1 MNSIVLVH
9 TFVLLRNKEDWQELL
24 KCISSPWL
32 FLFCFFLWCFNL
44 ISAFGYFFPHLI
56 LFSFNFYCRKIMLRL
71 YIISRDILKYN
82 IRMYLSMKSN
92 NMSYLKTCYMFSQV
106 KFIYF
111 SLENINQLSLNFYVI
126 AKTRMT

>member
-44 ISAFGYFFPHLI
+44 ISALGNFPSTI
-56 LFSFNFYCRKIMLRL
+56 LLFNFYCRKIMLRL
-71 YIISRDILKYN
+71 HVISRDIVKYN

-92 NMSYLKTCYMFSQV
+92 NLSYLKTCYMFSQV

>member
-9 TFVLLRNKEDWQELL
+9 TFVLLRNKEDWQDLL
-24 KCISSPWL
+24 KCILSRCL
-32 FLFCFFLWCFNL
+32 FLFCFFYD
-44 ISAFGYFFPHLI
+44 ALI
-56 LFSFNFYCRKIMLRL
+56 LFLFWVIFSSSTIFLFNFYCRKIMLRL
-71 YIISRDILKYN
+71 HVISRDIVKYN